1 MDVSARQVFQD
12 QTGQTVALLAGQTLY
27 LSAVA
32 PSDASAEI
40 GQQTHSAMD
49 RLGEVLGMAK
59 LGYSHVVSCH
69 VHLSDMENYA
79 AMNSVYGSYFSE
91 GGYPARTTV
100 ELPGLPGGVGVL
112 LGCIAYADAQGI
124 EVVRPPEDEIPAPMG
139 PYSPAVRAGGTV
151 YLSGQGGRDP
161 STGKLA
167 ASAAEQAEQ
176 TLQTIDIILRAAGL
190 TYDNAVLAI
199 SYLPP
204 SSEEAEIDG
213 AFEAVFS
220 PGGAPSRSM
229 VALSE
234 LPGGI
239 AVEITFIA
247 VEDSYATRLFMH
259 NHPPTAS
266 SSPASL
272 SGGVLYASST
282 AGSGETFRRQYEHAM
297 RSQAEALGL
306 ASLDLRHVVR
316 VTAYLRDLDRMEELR
331 ALVAETFPE
340 NPPAATVLQTRNPSG
355 SDILLELIAVQ

>member
-1 MDVSARQVFQD
+1 M
-12 QTGQTVALLAGQTLY
+12 ALLADQTLY

-49 RLGEVLGMAK
+49 RLGEILGMAE

-69 VHLSDMENYA
+69 VHLADMENYA

-112 LGCIAYADAQGI
+112 LGCIAYADAEGI

-139 PYSPAVRAGGTV
+139 PYSPAIRAGGTI

-167 ASAAEQAEQ
+167 ASAAEQAEE
-176 TLQTIDIILRAAGL
+176 TLQTIGIILRAAGL
-190 TYDNAVLAI
+190 TYENAVLAI
-199 SYLPP
+199 SYLA
-204 SSEEAEIDG
+204 SSAEEAAIDG

-247 VEDSYATRLFMH
+247 VEDSYATRLFRH
-259 NHPPTAS
+259 DHPATAT

-272 SGGVLYASST
+272 SGGVLYTSSM
-282 AGSGETFRRQYEHAM
+282 AGMGETFRSQFEHAM
-297 RSQAEALGL
+297 QAQAQGLGL
-306 ASLDLRHVVR
+306 AFLDLRQVVR
-316 VTAYLRDLDRMEELR
+316 VTAYLRDLDRLEELR
-331 ALVAETFPE
+331 ALLDETFPE
-340 NPPAATVLQTRNPSG
+340 NPPAATVLQTRNPSD
-355 SDILLELIAVQ
+355 SEILLELIAVK